1 MCLGR
6 VPLWVCAR
14 GPGTLLCTEHLS
26 LSPLSSGVCDEP
38 SISVSDLS
46 GCASSA
52 VFVAVLLCMPF
63 PRPLHDPAAFLGR
76 TCVNEALQQ
85 SNQELCKSVS
95 FPRESHLRARKP
107 AGGW

>member
-1 MCLGR
+1 MCSGR

-14 GPGTLLCTEHLS
+14 GHGTLPCTEHLS
-26 LSPLSSGVCDEP
+26 LSPLSSGVWDKP

-76 TCVNEALQQ
+76 TCVN
-85 SNQELCKSVS
+85 
-95 FPRESHLRARKP
+95 
-107 AGGW
+107 